1 MRPNII
7 CHMLCSVDGKIDA
20 TSLKAVIGAG
30 EYEAR
35 GAQLNGDG
43 S

>member
-1 MRPNII
+1 
-7 CHMLCSVDGKIDA
+7 MLCSVDGKIDA